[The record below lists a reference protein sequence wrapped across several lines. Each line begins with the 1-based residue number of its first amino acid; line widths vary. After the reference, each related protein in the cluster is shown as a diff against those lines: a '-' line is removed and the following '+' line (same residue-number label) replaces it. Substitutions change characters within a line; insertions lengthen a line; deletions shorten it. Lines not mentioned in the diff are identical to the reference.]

1 MLTTDARKE
10 HRSAGFRVVSVACAM
25 MTVLGTAGVTR
36 PVAAADRIQPPPY
49 DRRVLSGIA
58 RDVLRNG
65 ATGANQSVAEP
76 SLPGRTPGLKPG
88 PENTVADTEPDEAMT
103 ATDIAPPLKGIIV
116 PIDPLAGHGQQ
127 PTPGAVE
134 AVGYHSNSWRQRTD
148 TGRGLRFSSGGLAPA
163 SGLDPALAADT
174 HGLRAEGRQSVY
186 GFLLLRVPVDETLQ
200 NKLAGVGV
208 ELLGPHDDHHK
219 ARLPVA
225 SLQAIAAMPEV
236 EWVGVSAQWQK
247 LSSELSALRGG
258 KGQTAVVG
266 PGDSIPIVIN
276 LFDGDDNGNFRR
288 QLEAAG
294 ATLGRYDAD
303 LRSYRAV
310 ATGPVIDT
318 IIGFDFVLFVELIG
332 LAHPTLDESTPL
344 IDGDLI
350 RPGTTTYGIP
360 RFGGYSI
367 PVGIMDSGFRMG
379 VNGHDDLY
387 FKEGC
392 ARNFTND
399 GLSAFNDQL
408 GHGTHV
414 LGIIAGTG
422 SANSRYRGMAPSVGL
437 LGGGGIRA
445 AKIFK
450 KDDSAP
456 DGATGNINWTM
467 AAMDWMAQAQ
477 DECGF
482 PMPWVVNYS
491 GGGDG
496 NYLTGTD
503 DESRRLDLHV
513 FTRRQL
519 YVVAAGNRGK
529 DGAGTIGRPG
539 VAKNALTVGSVHD
552 VGLQSLGLTP
562 GDISF
567 SSSRGPTGDGRMKP
581 NVVAPG
587 HSVTSASAS
596 DLDGYRTEVPGTSFA
611 APLVTGLAATLMEHY
626 PFELDPAMLRAHLMA
641 TAFAHDNVTGK
652 SNDYGLGRV
661 SGWVAHWDH
670 TNNDGW
676 SNFWFSGLISTVGGY
691 HYRDLIVPPGT
702 KRLSIVMTWDE
713 LPASAGASRAVMW
726 DLDLWADQIDGCSGP
741 CAQYRSVSKVDN
753 VEYIV
758 VNDPP
763 AGTYRLRAFPISAPL
778 AGIPF
783 GVAATVIR
791 GDTKAEMTAYIEA
804 PSNAPV
810 GAPFPVT
817 MHVGNHSYVASA
829 VSVDLITQPPGVT
842 PIDIVTTRLDG
853 VNMRFTAALGT
864 MTLGNLPP
872 EVSRYATW
880 YFRPTTPGPKTFL
893 FRASSENGGEILLTK
908 TVQVDSVVNLVQTAM
923 GTSPSAPLLAAG
935 AVFSVTDT
943 VQNTGT
949 GPSESSTTRYYLSPD
964 ATKSADD
971 TLLSGTHSVP
981 SLDAGASHT
990 ATVKVTIPLAT
1001 SPSSYFLIA
1010 CADDKSA
1017 VVESNEGDNC
1027 MRHAGRHRD
1036 GGAAGSRGDRRDDE
1050 PHRAGPGARDGV
1062 LRDRHGAQP
1071 RAGGVSAFDDP
1082 LLPLARSGQGRGRR
1096 AAGREPRRAWPGGGR
1111 RPVGGP
1117 QRDDPGDH
1125 AAQQLLPAGLRRRP
1139 RQGGGERRDQQLRRL
1154 AHRGRD
1160 GDEARP
1166 GGEDALGPAGDQS
1179 ARHQL
1184 PGDRHRAKCRRGGLR
1199 AVDDALLPVPR
1210 RGEECRRP
1218 APDRE
1223 PGGPRAGSRGQPFR
1237 ACHGD
1242 HPRGHAAEYLLP
1254 ARLCRWPEY
1263 GGGDQRD
1270 QQLHALQHHG
1280 HGYALIGRV
1289 TAALSPVVGGR
1300 GPRPLPLQPVP
1311 HLHGLQ
1317 HRRGMG
1323 HLTPRLLVLPH
1334 SVEGARPSAVHLR
1347 ARAPRAGLAPRSGRP
1362 CRIPP

>member
-1 MLTTDARKE
+1 MLTTDARKQ

-49 DRRVLSGIA
+49 DRRVLSEIA

-76 SLPGRTPGLKPG
+76 SLPGRTPGLKPE
-88 PENTVADTEPDEAMT
+88 PDSTVADTEPDEAMT

-116 PIDPLAGHGQQ
+116 PIDPLAGHRQQ
-127 PTPGAVE
+127 PIPGGVE
-134 AVGYHSNSWRQRTD
+134 AAGYHSNSWRQRTD

-163 SGLDPALAADT
+163 SGLDSALAAHT
-174 HGLRAEGRQSVY
+174 HGLRAEGRQYVY
-186 GFLLLRVPVDETLQ
+186 GFLLLRVPVDEALQ
-200 NKLAGVGV
+200 NKLAGLDV

-258 KGQTAVVG
+258 KGQAAVVG
-266 PGDSIPIVIN
+266 PGDSIPIVVN

-294 ATLGRYDAD
+294 ATLGRYDAG

-332 LAHPTLDESTPL
+332 LARPTLDESTPL

-387 FKEGC
+387 YKEGC

-445 AKIFK
+445 AKVFK

-467 AAMDWMAQAQ
+467 AAMDWMTLAQ

-482 PMPWVVNYS
+482 PRPWVVNYS

-496 NYLTGTD
+496 DFLTGTD

-513 FTRRQL
+513 FTHRQL
-519 YVVAAGNRGK
+519 YVVAAGNRGSVP
-529 DGAGTIGRPG
+529 GTINRPG
-539 VAKNALTVGSVHD
+539 VAKNALTVGSVLD
-552 VGLQSLGLTP
+552 VGVQSLGLTP

-587 HSVTSASAS
+587 HSVTSAWAS

-611 APLVTGLAATLMEHY
+611 APQVTGLAATLMEHY

-641 TAFAHDNVTGK
+641 TAIAHDNVTGK

-702 KRLSIVMTWDE
+702 KRLNIVMTWDE

-726 DLDLWADQIDGCSGP
+726 DLDLWADQITGCSGP

-758 VNDPP
+758 VNNPP

-791 GDTKAEMTAYIEA
+791 GDTRAEMTAYIEA

-817 MHVGNHSYVASA
+817 MRVGNHSYVASA
-829 VSVDLITQPPGVT
+829 VHVDLITQPPGVT

-853 VNMRFTAALGT
+853 VNMRFTAALGGI
-864 MTLGNLPP
+864 TLGNLPP
-872 EVSRYATW
+872 ETSRYATW
-880 YFRPTTPGPKTFL
+880 YFRPTTAGPKTFL
-893 FRASSENGGEILLTK
+893 IRAASENGGEILVTK
-908 TVQVDSVVNLVQTAM
+908 TVQVDSAMNLVQTAM

-935 AVFSVTDT
+935 ATFSVTDT

-949 GPSESSTTRYYLSPD
+949 GPSASSTTRYYLSPD

-981 SLDAGASHT
+981 GLDPGESHT
-990 ATVKVTIPLAT
+990 KTVTVTIPPAT
-1001 SPSSYFLIA
+1001 SPNSYFLIA

-1017 VVESNEGDNC
+1017 VIESNEGDNC
-1027 MRHAGRHRD
+1027 IVTPGAIVTVARPDLVETAATMNPTAPVRAPGTAFSVTDTARNLGPVASAPSTTRYYLSLDPVKGAGDVLLVGSRAVP
-1036 GGAAGSRGDRRDDE
+1036 GLAAGAVQSGALNVTIPATTPLNSYFLLACADDLAKVAESDETNNCVASPTAAVTVTRPDLVENTLSAPPATKARGTSFPVTDAVQNVGAVASGASATRYYLSLDAVKS
-1050 PHRAGPGARDGV
+1050 AG
-1062 LRDRHGAQP
+1062 
-1071 RAGGVSAFDDP
+1071 
-1082 LLPLARSGQGRGRR
+1082 
-1096 AAGREPRRAWPGGGR
+1096 
-1111 RPVGGP
+1111 
-1117 QRDDPGDH
+1117 
-1125 AAQQLLPAGLRRRP
+1125 
-1139 RQGGGERRDQQLRRL
+1139 
-1154 AHRGRD
+1154 
-1160 GDEARP
+1160 
-1166 GGEDALGPAGDQS
+1166 
-1179 ARHQL
+1179 
-1184 PGDRHRAKCRRGGLR
+1184 
-1199 AVDDALLPVPR
+1199 DALLT
-1210 RGEECRRP
+1210 
-1218 APDRE
+1218 
-1223 PGGPRAGSRGQPFR
+1223 GSRTVPGLAAGASHSGTVTVTIPAATPLNTYFVL
-1237 ACHGD
+1237 ACADGPNTVVETD
-1242 HPRGHAAEYLLP
+1242 ETNNCKASSTTVT
-1254 ARLCRWPEY
+1254 
-1263 GGGDQRD
+1263 
-1270 QQLHALQHHG
+1270 
-1280 HGYALIGRV
+1280 V
-1289 TAALSPVVGGR
+1289 TAP
-1300 GPRPLPLQPVP
+1300 
-1311 HLHGLQ
+1311 
-1317 HRRGMG
+1317 
-1323 HLTPRLLVLPH
+1323 
-1334 SVEGARPSAVHLR
+1334 
-1347 ARAPRAGLAPRSGRP
+1347 
-1362 CRIPP
+1362 